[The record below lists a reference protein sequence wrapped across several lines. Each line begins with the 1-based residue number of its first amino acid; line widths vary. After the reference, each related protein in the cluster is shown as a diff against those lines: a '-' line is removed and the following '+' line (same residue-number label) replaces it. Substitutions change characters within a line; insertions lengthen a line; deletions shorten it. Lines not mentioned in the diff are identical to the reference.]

1 MGSVQMA
8 LAGIFG
14 TILGGFY
21 NGMAY
26 GFGNCFVWI
35 FWVGIA
41 FVMIRRDGFRLVAND
56 IGRNLHLKIGLGEA
70 CVDLSAVDFDSDPVP
85 VIVLENFDPAG

>member
-41 FVMIRRDGFRLVAND
+41 FVMIR
-56 IGRNLHLKIGLGEA
+56 
-70 CVDLSAVDFDSDPVP
+70 
-85 VIVLENFDPAG
+85 